1 MKRDSISVLAKSPT
15 DGSVLFVDVHRIN
28 VTFFSATLKKRL
40 LRVAHL
46 DLLTYLQ
53 RLHSICQFSCPVRTI
68 VHLSYGNGRESHRE
82 IFTTNL
88 QTSYL
93 KELMEENHRIVFEL
107 RPSDATNNWFV
118 SLEWEKNKPQLLLF
132 TAMALAG
139 DMGLPDGLLTD
150 LHTRLF
156 KPSGVCGTIW
166 HHLFFRVK
174 KPGFVADKD

>member
-1 MKRDSISVLAKSPT
+1 MKRDSISVCTENPT
-15 DGSVLFVDVHRIN
+15 DGSASVVDAHRIN
-28 VTFFSATLKKRL
+28 VTSFFATLIKRL
-40 LRVAHL
+40 FRISHL

-53 RLHSICQFSCPVRTI
+53 RLHDICQFSCPIRTI
-68 VHLSYGNGRESHRE
+68 VHLSCGGNRKRQYE

-93 KELMEENHRIVFEL
+93 KELMEENHRIVLEF
-107 RPSDATNNWFV
+107 RPSDATNNWFA

-139 DMGLPDGLLTD
+139 DTGLPDGLLTD

-156 KPSGVCGTIW
+156 RFSSVGEAVW
-166 HHLFFRVK
+166 NQLFFRVK
-174 KPGFVADKD
+174 KPKFVANKN